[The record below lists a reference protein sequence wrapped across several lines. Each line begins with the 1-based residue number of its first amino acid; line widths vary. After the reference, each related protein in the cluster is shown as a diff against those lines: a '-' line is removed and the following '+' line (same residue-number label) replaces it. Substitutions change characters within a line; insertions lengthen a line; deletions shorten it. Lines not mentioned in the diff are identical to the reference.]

1 MESTAMTQT
10 VFNDRPVSKVL
21 VLDNSPAASDVI
33 KQFCSDNDLIGLKV
47 RKDSLLAVLRTNI
60 DLGGVLYSED
70 YGDTAEETA
79 LIAAQIHAARPELP
93 IVIRRN
99 NTATL
104 DDLSDAQ
111 RRPYCAAYVSS
122 DMSVL
127 RGIIDQYI
135 FSLIYPNALVRGI
148 AELTESVLAGQFPS
162 WQIARDTPHIV
173 RDRLIFGEVFS
184 LIPLESHWCRGY
196 MMLQTE
202 EKPLLGLLAGS
213 SPSIDRDTDFR
224 AVNSLLGEVTN
235 LIWGSF
241 KTRYIGD
248 ASTSAVGTIQVPLVV
263 NQQHRYISFGTD
275 NPQLCFRHKLTE
287 GASDRCFTIVQRFVF
302 NLNWSPED
310 FREIAPESTGLLASG
325 ELELF

>member
-1 MESTAMTQT
+1 MTQT
-10 VFNDRPVSKVL
+10 AFNDRPVSKVL
-21 VLDNSPAASDVI
+21 VLDNSPADSDVI

-47 RKDSLLAVLRTNI
+47 RKDALLGVLRTNI
-60 DLGGVLYSED
+60 DLGGVLYSEN
-70 YGDTAEETA
+70 YGDNAQETA
-79 LIAAQIHAARPELP
+79 DIAAQIHAARPELP

-99 NTATL
+99 GKATL
-104 DDLSDAQ
+104 DDFSDAQ

-122 DMSVL
+122 DMGGL

-148 AELTESVLAGQFPS
+148 AELTESVLASQFPS
-162 WQIARDTPHIV
+162 WRIARETPHIV

-196 MMLQTE
+196 MMLQTQ
-202 EKPLLGLLAGS
+202 EKPLLSLLAGR
-213 SPSIDRDTDFR
+213 PSGDRDTDFR
-224 AVNSLLGEVTN
+224 AVNSLLGELTN

-241 KTRYIGD
+241 KNRYIGD
-248 ASTSAVGTIQVPLVV
+248 ESTSSVGTIQVPLVV

-275 NPQLCFRHKLTE
+275 NPQLCFRYKLSD
-287 GASDRCFTIVQRFVF
+287 GAGDRSFTIVQRFVF

-310 FREIAPESTGLLASG
+310 FREIAPESTGLISSG

>member
-1 MESTAMTQT
+1 MTHTVVHES
-10 VFNDRPVSKVL
+10 PVSKVL
-21 VLDNSPAASDVI
+21 VLDNSAADSEVI
-33 KQFCSDNDLIGLKV
+33 KQFCSDNDLVGLKV

-79 LIAAQIHAARPELP
+79 VIAAQIHATRPELP

-99 NTATL
+99 GKATL
-104 DDLSDAQ
+104 DDLPDAH

-127 RGIIDQYI
+127 RRIVDQYI
-135 FSLIYPNALVRGI
+135 FSLVYPNALVRGI
-148 AELTESVLAGQFPS
+148 GELTESVLAGQFPS
-162 WQIARDTPHIV
+162 WHIDRDTPHIV

-213 SPSIDRDTDFR
+213 STSLDRKTDFR

-241 KTRYIGD
+241 KNRYIGD
-248 ASTSAVGTIQVPLVV
+248 ASTSAVASIQVPLVV
-263 NQQHRYISFGTD
+263 NQQHQYISFGTD
-275 NPQLCFRHKLTE
+275 NPQLCFRYKLTD
-287 GASDRCFTIVQRFVF
+287 GARDRCFTLVQRFVF

-310 FREIAPESTGLLASG
+310 FREIAPESNGLIESG

>member
-1 MESTAMTQT
+1 MTQT
-10 VFNDRPVSKVL
+10 AFNDRPVSKVL
-21 VLDNSPAASDVI
+21 VLDNSPADSDVI

-47 RKDSLLAVLRTNI
+47 RKDALLAVLRTNI

-70 YGDTAEETA
+70 YGDTVEETA
-79 LIAAQIHAARPELP
+79 VIAAQIHATRPELP

-99 NTATL
+99 GTATL
-104 DDLSDAQ
+104 DDLPDAL
-111 RRPYCAAYVSS
+111 RRPFCGAYVSS

-148 AELTESVLAGQFPS
+148 AELTESVLASQFPS
-162 WQIARDTPHIV
+162 WMVDRETPHIV

-196 MMLQTE
+196 MMLQTK
-202 EKPLLGLLAGS
+202 EKPLLGLSAGT
-213 SPSIDRDTDFR
+213 SPSIDRDKDFR
-224 AVNSLLGEVTN
+224 AVNSLLGELTN
-235 LIWGSF
+235 LIWGAF
-241 KTRYIGD
+241 KNRYIGD

-275 NPQLCFRHKLTE
+275 NPQLCFRYSLTE
-287 GASDRCFTIVQRFVF
+287 AAGDRSFTIVQRFVF

-310 FREIAPESTGLLASG
+310 FREVAPESTGLIASG
-325 ELELF
+325 ELDLF

>member
-1 MESTAMTQT
+1 MMQT
-10 VFNDRPVSKVL
+10 EFNDRPVSKVL
-21 VLDNSPAASDVI
+21 VLDNSPADSEVI
-33 KQFCSDNDLIGLKV
+33 KQFCSDNDLIALKV
-47 RKDSLLAVLRTNI
+47 RKDALLGVLRTNI

-79 LIAAQIHAARPELP
+79 IIAAQIHAARPELP

-99 NTATL
+99 DAATL
-104 DDLSDAQ
+104 DDLPAAR

-122 DMSVL
+122 DISAL
-127 RGIIDQYI
+127 RAIIDQYI

-148 AELTESVLAGQFPS
+148 GELTESVLASQFPS

-202 EKPLLGLLAGS
+202 ERRLLGLLAGN
-213 SPSIDRDTDFR
+213 SPNVDRHADFR
-224 AVNSLLGEVTN
+224 AVNSLLGEITN

-241 KTRYIGD
+241 KNRYIGD
-248 ASTSAVGTIQVPLVV
+248 ASSSAVGTIQVPLVV
-263 NQQHRYISFGTD
+263 NQQHRYISFGTE
-275 NPQLCFRHKLTE
+275 NPQLCFRYKLTE
-287 GASDRCFTIVQRFVF
+287 SASDRSFTIVQRFVF

-310 FREIAPESTGLLASG
+310 FREIAPESTGLISSG